1 MQVWWNGLHMAF
13 KMPRQK
19 RLEGSNP
26 STCTR
31 NSCPAKLCNDCG
43 EAKALADKG
52 QPHELEYGAVV

>member
-1 MQVWWNGLHMAF
+1 MQVWWNGLHMAL

-19 RLEGSNP
+19 CLEGSNP

-52 QPHELEYGAVV
+52 QPHEL